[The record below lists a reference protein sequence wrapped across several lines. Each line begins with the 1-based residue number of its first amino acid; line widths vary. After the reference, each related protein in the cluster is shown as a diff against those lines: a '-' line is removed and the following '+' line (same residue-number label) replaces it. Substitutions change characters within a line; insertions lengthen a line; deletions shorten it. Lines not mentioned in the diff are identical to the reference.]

1 MTNPISANY
10 GRVSNQRTIDI
21 ITATGAGATPGGE
34 YSLSILNS
42 GGTAVIIAGESIPAN
57 VSVDMDGGG
66 GTLQPITYDATGG
79 QIKITRTISA

>member
-1 MTNPISANY
+1 MSNPISVNY
-10 GRVSNQRTIDI
+10 GRVSNQRAIDI
-21 ITATGAGATPGGE
+21 ITASGVGATPGGE